1 MASAQPRYAPGM
13 HAIDRPGRRE
23 HTAEMAVRVLG
34 PIELDGEP
42 SLSPRAR
49 TALCAL
55 VLRRPQVVSLD
66 ELADASWGAAPPSTW
81 PKQLQATIGHLRRA
95 LPKDVVVTCP
105 GGYRLDLPYGDVD
118 VDTFD
123 EGVARARTFAA
134 SGEPDRAA
142 SAYSRSLALWRG
154 EPFTELRDWDGAAS
168 EVARLTEL
176 RSACEEDLLDARLAA
191 GEHRTVASDARKL
204 LEEDPLRERRWAI
217 LALAQYRCG
226 RQGDALLTLRDARR
240 HLVSELGVDPGAQLT
255 HLEQQVLHHDPQIA
269 AVEPAPSGR
278 PDCPYRGLAAF
289 GVDDSES
296 FYGRTA
302 EIDACVTRLRT
313 HPLLVIAGPSGVGKS
328 SLARAG
334 VAAAL
339 RRQGVP
345 PVVVMPGPHLVG
357 ALREAIVGSP
367 TGSVLVVDQLED
379 LFVGGYRKGVVR
391 EYCRE
396 LAAATDDHLVVVT
409 VRADQIAGLSIDPRL
424 AQLTETGLHLVRPL
438 SGDELREVIEEPAR
452 QAGLRIEH
460 GLVELLVN
468 EAGEGAGSLPLLSHA
483 LVETWRRRDGSVLTV
498 DGYQASG
505 GISAAVAQTAERVYE
520 AYSQDDRATCR
531 ALLMRLVTPS
541 GEGGTIH
548 RRQSLH
554 ALGLEGG
561 RSRILSDLVR
571 ARLLTAD
578 EGMVEIAHE
587 SLVRAW
593 PRLRTWLDDDAAGM
607 RILRHLSAAANG
619 WDSLGRPDGELY
631 RGARLDAA
639 LEWRTTTTPDLTAV
653 ESDFLDA
660 AHALREADEDH
671 LALRAARDARQN
683 RRLRTALTGAVA
695 VLVLAIV
702 AASVAGVSRSD
713 AARARDAA
721 ELQVL
726 VNQSIAL
733 QATNRDAAAL
743 LAVEAYR
750 RAPGDA
756 HARSALLST
765 FTAAPGFVS
774 YRRVPDATRIA
785 GSTVPGTATSV
796 VVVDAR
802 TPQLIATDGAV
813 IRTFGPVARS
823 DQGPRPLV
831 RVSDDGTRVA
841 IQAGRSLTVDEIATG
856 TRLLGP
862 LTTGPVG
869 GLAIDPHGEVVVT
882 VAGNDGSVTSWRVED
897 GVVLAT
903 AESAGKAAAAFD
915 GSGRLV
921 VGSSDGP
928 VRVLD
933 PTSLVTLRTID
944 TPAPSA
950 QRRRSGVEG
959 TLNQSPVYQHLAGRR
974 AVVDDHAVAAG
985 DDLVVLIGPSSML
998 AAVPST
1004 GRVAWTADLGAD
1016 GGDSC
1021 SWATVALE
1029 AGLVL
1034 CGDRFGV
1041 VRERSLTTGAENG
1054 VELDIQRGDVGE
1066 LSVSQGELVVFG
1078 AGAPV
1083 ITRWMV
1089 DGSGPVT
1096 RLLARG
1102 SVAVAGYD
1110 PDGRMFLTARR
1121 PTDAQSTADLT
1132 SYAVWDPR
1140 TDSQVQGLPDSVVG
1154 AQWLFRGI
1162 ISAYVPGEH
1171 FLHSIDVQTGQDVP
1185 GSLRVP
1191 DRARAIWSTPS
1202 GDRAYV
1208 SMTGWQLWEGRRD
1221 AQEWDPNPIDGRD
1234 QDVIDMSATSDGSL
1248 VAIALEDGIQDQ
1260 TGSVSADAGT
1270 TTVLQMYDGRTG
1282 EPVGPARLGADAV
1295 ALRDDGLLAVARRG
1309 SISLVDSATMQTLR
1323 DLPGARGAI
1332 SDLQFSDD
1340 GTILIAAANDQ
1351 SVSVYDVD
1359 AGIRLGEPIP
1369 SSSPRYREVSV
1380 PVGTSL
1386 PYGTRVTYPGYLRPD
1401 GTAVLVTVA
1410 QGVAEWD
1417 LDPAHLS
1424 SAACR
1429 VAGRNLTEVE
1439 WATYASAL
1447 GPYRETCRTG
1457 TD

>member
-1 MASAQPRYAPGM
+1 
-13 HAIDRPGRRE
+13 
-23 HTAEMAVRVLG
+23 MAVRVLG
-34 PIELDGEP
+34 PIELDGVA

-55 VLRRPQVVSLD
+55 VLRRPLAVSLD
-66 ELADASWGAAPPSTW
+66 ELADASWGPDPPGTW
-81 PKQLQATIGHLRRA
+81 PKQLQATIGHLRKA
-95 LPKDVVVTCP
+95 LPTGAVITCQ
-105 GGYRLDLPYGDVD
+105 GGYRLDLPPGEVD

-123 EGVARARTFAA
+123 EGVARARAFAA

-142 SAYSRSLALWRG
+142 SAFSRSLALWRG
-154 EPFTELRDWDGAAS
+154 DPFTELREWSGAAS
-168 EVARLTEL
+168 EVARLNEL
-176 RSACEEDLLDARLAA
+176 RSTCEEDLLDAQLAA
-191 GEHRTVASDARKL
+191 GEHRTVASEARKL
-204 LEEDPLRERRWAI
+204 LEQDPLRERRWAI

-255 HLEQQVLHHDPQIA
+255 DLEQQILHHDPRLA
-269 AVEPAPSGR
+269 AVEPAPAR
-278 PDCPYRGLAAF
+278 HHDCPYRGLAAF
-289 GVDDSES
+289 GVDDSEN
-296 FYGRTA
+296 FFGRTA
-302 EIDACVTRLRT
+302 ETEVCVTRLHD
-313 HPLLVIAGPSGVGKS
+313 HPLLVIAGPSGAGKS

-339 RRQGVP
+339 SRHGAS
-345 PVVVMPGPHLVG
+345 PVVVMPGPDPVG
-357 ALREAIVGSP
+357 TLREALGSTP
-367 TGSVLVVDQLED
+367 ATSALVVDQLED
-379 LFVGGYRKGVVR
+379 LFVGGFREDVVR
-391 EYCRE
+391 DFCRL
-396 LAAATDDHLVVVT
+396 LAAATDDRLVVVT
-409 VRADQIAGLSIDPRL
+409 VRADQIAGLSIDRRL
-424 AQLTETGLHLVRPL
+424 AQLTEKGLHLVRPL
-438 SGDELREVIEEPAR
+438 TDDELRDVIEEPAR
-452 QAGLRIEH
+452 QAGLRLEH

-468 EAGEGAGSLPLLSHA
+468 EAGDGAGSLPLLSHA

-498 DGYQASG
+498 DGYRASG
-505 GISAAVAQTAERVYE
+505 GISAAVAQTAERVYQG
-520 AYSQDDRATCR
+520 YSAADRATCR
-531 ALLMRLVTPS
+531 ALLLRLVTPS
-541 GEGGTIH
+541 GDGGAIH
-548 RRQSLH
+548 RRQPVR
-554 ALGLEGG
+554 ALGLDGG
-561 RSRILSDLVR
+561 RDRVMSDLVR

-578 EGMVEIAHE
+578 EGTIEIAHE

-593 PRLRTWLDDDAAGM
+593 PRLRTWLDDDAAGV
-607 RILRHLSAAANG
+607 RVLRHLNAAADG
-619 WDSLGRPDGELY
+619 WDTLGRPDGELY
-631 RGARLDAA
+631 RGARLDVA
-639 LEWRTTTTPDLTAV
+639 LEWRTTTNPDLTAD
-653 ESDFLDA
+653 ERDFLDA
-660 AHALREADEDH
+660 AQALRRADEDQ

-683 RRLRTALTGAVA
+683 RRLRTALSGVVA

-774 YRRVPDATRIA
+774 YRRVPDAVRIA
-785 GSTVPGTATSV
+785 GSTVPGTATSI

-802 TPQLIATDGAV
+802 APQLIETDDGSI
-813 IRTFGPVARS
+813 IRTFDPVAPS

-959 TLNQSPVYQHLAGRR
+959 TLNQSPVYQHLPGRR

-998 AAVPST
+998 AAAPST
-1004 GRVAWTADLGAD
+1004 GTVAWTADLGAD

-1140 TDSQVQGLPDSVVG
+1140 TDSQVQALPDSVVG
-1154 AQWLFRGI
+1154 AKWLFRGI
-1162 ISAYVPGEH
+1162 VTAYVPGEH

-1185 GSLRVP
+1185 GGLRVP
-1191 DRARAIWSTPS
+1191 DHAREIWSAPS

-1208 SMTGWQLWEGRRD
+1208 VMTGWQLWEGRRD
-1221 AQEWDPNPIDGRD
+1221 AQEWDPDPIDGRD

-1260 TGSVSADAGT
+1260 TGSVSADSGT

-1282 EPVGPARLGADAV
+1282 KPLGPARLGADAV

-1309 SISLVDSATMQTLR
+1309 SISLVDSGTMQTLR

-1332 SDLQFSDD
+1332 SNLQFSDD

-1369 SSSPRYREVSV
+1369 SSTPRYREVSV

-1386 PYGTRVTYPGYLRPD
+1386 PYGTRITYPGYLRPD
-1401 GTAVLVTVA
+1401 GAAVLVTVA

-1417 LDPAHLS
+1417 LDPVHLS

-1447 GPYRETCRTG
+1447 GPYRATCRTG
-1457 TD
+1457 QG

>member
-1 MASAQPRYAPGM
+1 
-13 HAIDRPGRRE
+13 
-23 HTAEMAVRVLG
+23 MAVRVLG
-34 PIELDGEP
+34 PIELDGDS

-55 VLRRPQVVSLD
+55 VLRRPMAVSLD
-66 ELADASWGAAPPSTW
+66 ELADASWGPVPPSTW
-81 PKQLQATIGHLRRA
+81 PKQLQATIGHLRKA
-95 LPKDVVVTCP
+95 LPRDVVVTCP

-118 VDTFD
+118 VDAFD
-123 EGVARARTFAA
+123 EGVARARAFAA
-134 SGEPDRAA
+134 SGEPDRAV

-154 EPFTELRDWDGAAS
+154 DPFAELREWDGAAS

-176 RSACEEDLLDARLAA
+176 RSTCEEDLLDARLAA

-204 LEEDPLRERRWAI
+204 LEQDPLRERRWAI

-240 HLVSELGVDPGAQLT
+240 HLVRELGVDPGAQLT
-255 HLEQQVLHHDPQIA
+255 ELEQQILHHDPSIA
-269 AVEPAPSGR
+269 AIDPAPAGR
-278 PDCPYRGLAAF
+278 QDCPYRGLAAF
-289 GVDDSES
+289 GVDDSET
-296 FYGRTA
+296 FHGRAA
-302 EIDACVTRLRT
+302 EIEACLTRLHA

-345 PVVVMPGPHLVG
+345 PVVVMPGPDPVG
-357 ALREAIVGSP
+357 GLRAAIGGAP
-367 TGSVLVVDQLED
+367 AGAALVVDQLED
-379 LFVGGYRKGVVR
+379 LFIGGYRAGVVR
-391 EYCRE
+391 EFCRV
-396 LAAATDDHLVVVT
+396 LAEATDDHLVVVT

-438 SGDELREVIEEPAR
+438 TDDQLREVIEEPAR
-452 QAGLRIEH
+452 QAGLRLEH

-468 EAGEGAGSLPLLSHA
+468 EAGDGAGSLPLLSHA

-498 DGYQASG
+498 DGYEASG

-520 AYSQDDRATCR
+520 GYSEADRATCR
-531 ALLMRLVTPS
+531 ALLLRLVTPS
-541 GEGGTIH
+541 GEGGAIH
-548 RRQSLH
+548 RRQPLR

-561 RSRILSDLVR
+561 RDRVMSDLVR

-578 EGMVEIAHE
+578 DGTIEIAHE

-593 PRLRTWLDDDAAGM
+593 PRLRAWLDDDAAGV

-619 WDSLGRPDGELY
+619 WDALGRPDGELY
-631 RGARLDAA
+631 RGARLDVA
-639 LEWRTTTTPDLTAV
+639 LEWRASTTPELTAV
-653 ESDFLDA
+653 ETDFLDA
-660 AHALREADEDH
+660 AQALREADADQ
-671 LALRAARDARQN
+671 LAVRAARDARQN
-683 RRLRTALTGAVA
+683 RRLRTALASVVA
-695 VLVLAIV
+695 VLVLAVV
-702 AASVAGVSRSD
+702 AGSLAGVSRAD
-713 AARARDAA
+713 ATRARNAA

-750 RAPGDA
+750 RAPDDA

-765 FTAAPGFVS
+765 FTASPGFVG
-774 YRRVPDATRIA
+774 YHRVPGATRIA
-785 GSTVPGTATSV
+785 GASVPGTATSV

-802 TPQLIATDGAV
+802 TPLLIGTDDGAV
-813 IRTFGPVARS
+813 IRTFDPVATS

-831 RVSDDGTRVA
+831 RVSADGTRVA
-841 IQAGRSLTVDEIATG
+841 IQAGRSLTVDDIATG
-856 TRLLGP
+856 ARLLGP
-862 LTTGPVG
+862 LTTGPSG
-869 GLAIDPHGEVVVT
+869 ELALDPHGKVVVT
-882 VAGNDGSVTSWRVED
+882 VAGNDGSVTSRRVQD

-903 AESAGKAAAAFD
+903 AKGTAKAAAAFD
-915 GSGRLV
+915 GSGQLV

-933 PTSLVTLRTID
+933 PTSLATLRTID
-944 TPAPSA
+944 PPAPSSEL
-950 QRRRSGVEG
+950 RTGGLEG
-959 TLNQSPVYQHLAGRR
+959 ALNQSPVDQHLPGRR
-974 AVVDDHAVAAG
+974 AITDDHAVSAG
-985 DDLVVLIGPSSML
+985 DDLVVLVGGSSML
-998 AAVPST
+998 AVAPST
-1004 GRVAWTADLGAD
+1004 GGVVWTADLGGSD
-1016 GGDSC
+1016 TC
-1021 SWATVALE
+1021 SWSTVAPE

-1054 VELDIQRGDVGE
+1054 VELDIQRGDVGN

-1110 PDGRMFLTARR
+1110 PDGNLFLTASR
-1121 PTDAQSTADLT
+1121 PADAQSTADLT
-1132 SYAVWDPR
+1132 SYAVWDAR
-1140 TDSQVQGLPDSVVG
+1140 TDTQVQALPGRVLGVEWMFRGIVTAYVQGLGDLRPIDVETG
-1154 AQWLFRGI
+1154 RE
-1162 ISAYVPGEH
+1162 VPG
-1171 FLHSIDVQTGQDVP
+1171 G
-1185 GSLRVP
+1185 LRVP
-1191 DRARAIWSTPS
+1191 ERAGEIWSTPS
-1202 GDRAYV
+1202 GDRVYV
-1208 SMTGWQLWEGRRD
+1208 SMPGWQLWVGNR
-1221 AQEWDPNPIDGRD
+1221 ATQKWDGHPIDGRN
-1234 QDVIDMSATSDGSL
+1234 QGVIDMSATSDGSR
-1248 VAIALEDGIQDQ
+1248 VAIALQDGDPNQ
-1260 TGSVSADAGT
+1260 TSSLSADVGT
-1270 TTVLQMYDGRTG
+1270 TTVVQMYDGRTG
-1282 EPVGPARLGADAV
+1282 KPLGTPRPGADAV

-1309 SISLVDSATMQTLR
+1309 SVSLVDSTTMTTLR

-1332 SDLQFSDD
+1332 SNLQFSDD
-1340 GTILIAAANDQ
+1340 GTTLIAATDDQ
-1351 SVSVYDVD
+1351 SVSVYDAN

-1369 SSSPRYREVSV
+1369 SSTPRYREVSV
-1380 PVGTSL
+1380 PIGPEL
-1386 PYGTRVTYPGYLRPD
+1386 PYGTPVMYPGYLRPD
-1401 GTAVLVTVA
+1401 GRAVLVTVA

-1424 SAACR
+1424 AAACAA
-1429 VAGRNLTEVE
+1429 AGRNLTQVE

-1447 GPYRETCRTG
+1447 GPYRQTCPTASS
-1457 TD
+1457 